1 MFRSLYIFVLVL
13 CFSLQLYAQT
23 SEPTIFVESI
33 NPTATVY
40 GGNVVGT
47 SNQTTLWV
55 SSTPTP
61 TGIVLTT
68 TTITRS
74 GSEEGISV
82 SIFAVSDTTNSKSS
96 ITPIEELSAT
106 STPESVFNTTVI
118 PVTTL
123 ETTTTIPPPEPTQI
137 ITETSTSLL
146 TTTTLSPTASTAT
159 QIPSPEKVSRKLP
172 PAMIAAVSGGGGAVV
187 LSLLGL
193 GLFVWIRRRQVEEPE
208 FIPEPVRSPR
218 SPPAIVMYVE
228 KREDG
233 GYIDIEKEEGET
245 GWDMDP
251 I

>member
-74 GSEEGISV
+74 GSEEGM
-82 SIFAVSDTTNSKSS
+82 SIEPVDNDTDNDNDTDMD
-96 ITPIEELSAT
+96 IEEYQFRYLRY
-106 STPESVFNTTVI
+106 
-118 PVTTL
+118 
-123 ETTTTIPPPEPTQI
+123 
-137 ITETSTSLL
+137 
-146 TTTTLSPTASTAT
+146 
-159 QIPSPEKVSRKLP
+159 QIPQTQKAQLH
-172 PAMIAAVSGGGGAVV
+172 
-187 LSLLGL
+187 
-193 GLFVWIRRRQVEEPE
+193 Q
-208 FIPEPVRSPR
+208 
-218 SPPAIVMYVE
+218 
-228 KREDG
+228 
-233 GYIDIEKEEGET
+233 
-245 GWDMDP
+245 
-251 I
+251 